1 MRNKFPNS
9 GNSQL
14 FENSNS
20 SMNRIKLYAVI
31 SLILIIVGSGISYW
45 TSERIGFY
53 TTALMETQDILQRTS
68 ELYASILE
76 RETNIR
82 GYALTAD
89 SKFLTN
95 YQQSLLDAESLL
107 NKLKDLTKN
116 NPEQQKN
123 LDELEE
129 LINYRVETF
138 KITIEYVEEHGDLV
152 GFVNPSRVRNALSG
166 YRTIKEVVKNIES
179 EENRLFVEKNR
190 SLLNNINALPFIVGL
205 ISLFSISVGFVTLLS
220 IFHYNKV
227 QKIASNRIKTYQDQL
242 REQLYQLDDSNK
254 ELEQF
259 AYVASH
265 DLQEPLRKITAFSD
279 LLKEQYSEILEG
291 EGALYLDRITV
302 ASNRMRR
309 LITDLLEYSRA
320 GRITSEEEKEVDL
333 NQIAENVLDDLEIAV
348 HEKKAIIEINELPT
362 VLGKET
368 EYRQVFQNLI
378 SNALKFSKPNEIP
391 QVKVTCREATKNE
404 VDNLKQLDPDLD
416 YHKIEVEDNGIGF
429 DSNYADKIFAIFQR
443 LHGKEAY
450 EGTGIGL
457 SITKKIIEKNDG
469 TIYAISE
476 PGQGS
481 KFIILLPVIKTLE

>member
-1 MRNKFPNS
+1 MRNKFPKS

-20 SMNRIKLYAVI
+20 SMNRIKLYSII
-31 SLILIIVGSGISYW
+31 SLFLIIVGSGISYW

-68 ELYASILE
+68 ELYSSILE

-82 GYALTAD
+82 GYVLTGD

-107 NKLKDLTKN
+107 KKLKDLTKN
-116 NPEQQKN
+116 NPDQQN
-123 LDELEE
+123 YLNELEE
-129 LINYRVETF
+129 LINIRVETF
-138 KITIEYVEEHGDLV
+138 KLTIVYYEQHGNLD
-152 GFVNPSRVRNALSG
+152 GFISPARVNSALNG
-166 YRTIKEVVKNIES
+166 YRTIKDVVKNIES

-227 QKIASNRIKTYQDQL
+227 QKIASNRIKNYQDQL
-242 REQLYQLDDSNK
+242 QEHLYQLDDSNK

-279 LLKEQYSEILEG
+279 LLKEQYSETLEG

-333 NQIAENVLDDLEIAV
+333 NQIAEYVLDDLEIAI
-348 HEKKAIIEINELPT
+348 HEKKAIIEIKDLPT
-362 VLGKET
+362 VLGKQT

-378 SNALKFSKPNEIP
+378 SNALKFSKPDEKPHVIVSCENASSE
-391 QVKVTCREATKNE
+391 E
-404 VDNLKQLDPDLD
+404 VNKLKQLDSSFD
-416 YHKIEVEDNGIGF
+416 YFKITVVDNGIGF

-443 LHGKEAY
+443 LHGKEAF

-457 SITKKIIEKNDG
+457 SITKKIIEKNNG
-469 TIYAISE
+469 TIYATSE

-481 KFIILLPVIKTLE
+481 KFIILLPDIKTIE